1 MIKRP
6 NDKQWRLA
14 RKTMIFMHTYHYN
27 KIWANISYLPV
38 QNYWQYILQSTFLRK
53 NRTHFDTSTMD
64 TRNDQCLYITL
75 SNHNNKVLINSD
87 MHFCTSECSFICR
100 SIILTIYRT
109 TSTLIWQCVWIAE
122 NWSEFAL
129 ILGFDPSNWKFF
141 QSQNLRKSML

>member
-1 MIKRP
+1 MIKWP

-53 NRTHFDTSTMD
+53 NRTHFDTPTMD
-64 TRNDQCLYITL
+64 TRNDYCLYITL
-75 SNHNNKVLINSD
+75 SNHNKKVLINSD

-100 SIILTIYRT
+100 SIKFWQYTVLQVHSFDSASELQRTDQNSHWFSDLIRLTGNSY
-109 TSTLIWQCVWIAE
+109 S
-122 NWSEFAL
+122 
-129 ILGFDPSNWKFF
+129 
-141 QSQNLRKSML
+141 RKI